1 MASNIIT
8 VRTREEGFSIMAKYN
23 PLGKQGTFFFN
34 GHIDE
39 HVNLES
45 AFAQIR
51 GVIGDIHAL
60 AGSNGDGQ

>member
-1 MASNIIT
+1 
-8 VRTREEGFSIMAKYN
+8 MAKYN
-23 PLGKQGTFFFN
+23 PLGKEGAFFFN
-34 GHIDE
+34 GHIDG

-60 AGSNGDGQ
+60 AGQKGDGR